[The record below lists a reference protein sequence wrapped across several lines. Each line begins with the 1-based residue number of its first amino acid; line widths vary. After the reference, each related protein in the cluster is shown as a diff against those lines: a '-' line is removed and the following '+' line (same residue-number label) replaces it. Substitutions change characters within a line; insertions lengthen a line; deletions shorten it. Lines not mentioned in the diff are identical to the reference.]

1 MGVQRYDRRY
11 GNRDEKVKSLDGIF
25 HIIDTTTDKIVLVTD
40 KIVEGLTSLVVS
52 LFQSKKKPAEKTTEV
67 VKRKEGK

>member
-1 MGVQRYDRRY
+1 M
-11 GNRDEKVKSLDGIF
+11 DEKVKSLDGIF

>member
-1 MGVQRYDRRY
+1 MDKVEKVID
-11 GNRDEKVKSLDGIF
+11 NVDEKVKSLDGIF

-52 LFQSKKKPAEKTTEV
+52 LFQSKKKPTEKTTEI

>member
-1 MGVQRYDRRY
+1 MDKVEKVVD
-11 GNRDEKVKSLDGIF
+11 NVDEKVKSLDGIF

-52 LFQSKKKPAEKTTEV
+52 LFQSKKKPTEKTTEI

>member
-1 MGVQRYDRRY
+1 M
-11 GNRDEKVKSLDGIF
+11 KSLDGIF

-52 LFQSKKKPAEKTTEV
+52 LFQSKKKPTEKTTEV

>member
-1 MGVQRYDRRY
+1 M
-11 GNRDEKVKSLDGIF
+11 DEKVKSLDGIF

-52 LFQSKKKPAEKTTEV
+52 LFQSKKKPTEKTTEV